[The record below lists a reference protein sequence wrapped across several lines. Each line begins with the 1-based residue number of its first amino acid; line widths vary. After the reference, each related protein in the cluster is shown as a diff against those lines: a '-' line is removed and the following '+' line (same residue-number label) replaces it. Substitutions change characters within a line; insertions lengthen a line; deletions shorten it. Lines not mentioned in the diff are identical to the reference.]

1 MLPLYSGVGLWRRVG
16 LPQVA
21 MFDSPDDWLQTAFG
35 RRPPGRHD
43 GVDGLYIGHSG
54 SSATEQM
61 LAVGLA
67 ALYTVSIPTS
77 ALMSMCSVACGQRG
91 QSLRCAVI
99 SRYVANTVAKAV
111 PSYFRR
117 FVYLNCNVVGPCYFI
132 LRERRIGHTTTP
144 LHSVHVRADV
154 HLFQIFALDL
164 VTMFFYFW
172 HYLPVLQVPVQ
183 IRTLCYVYE
192 YCLLKCIIASFSS

>member
-1 MLPLYSGVGLWRRVG
+1 
-16 LPQVA
+16 
-21 MFDSPDDWLQTAFG
+21 
-35 RRPPGRHD
+35 
-43 GVDGLYIGHSG
+43 
-54 SSATEQM
+54 
-61 LAVGLA
+61 
-67 ALYTVSIPTS
+67 
-77 ALMSMCSVACGQRG
+77 MSMCSVACGQRG

-154 HLFQIFALDL
+154 HLFQIFALDFGHDVL
-164 VTMFFYFW
+164 LLLALSTCSAGPSADTYVMLCIRVLFVEVYYRKFQFINFSLYINYRNWFYR
-172 HYLPVLQVPVQ
+172 QQ
-183 IRTLCYVYE
+183 IDYAGC
-192 YCLLKCIIASFSS
+192 AA